1 MSQMPFS
8 LLEEGDYLE
17 PTNDQVQEAA
27 RTRYPTPMNPKAPQ
41 MSREEKIDYIAHR
54 FKEILYVL
62 GLDLNDHSLAKT
74 PQRIAKMYVDE
85 IFSGLDEEK
94 FPAMSFFIDR
104 FTHRGQS
111 QPIIVKVSFHSFC
124 EHHFVPMSGTA
135 YVAYVPNGK
144 LIGLSKIPR
153 LVHYF
158 AKRPQL
164 QERLGAQVADAL
176 SLLLDTEDV
185 AVSIQAQHFC
195 VIARGIEETQS
206 HTTTHLLRGRFESDA
221 NLQRQFFETITKDKK

>member
-1 MSQMPFS
+1 MSQMHLT

-17 PTNDQVQEAA
+17 ATPEELQEAA
-27 RTRYPTPMNPKAPQ
+27 KTRYPIPMNPEAPA
-41 MSREEKIDYIAHR
+41 MSREEKISYISKR
-54 FKEILYVL
+54 FEEILYVL
-62 GLDLNDHSLAKT
+62 GLDLDDHSLRKT

-85 IFSGLDEEK
+85 IFSGLDEDA
-94 FPAMSFFIDR
+94 FPPMSFFLDK
-104 FTHRGQS
+104 FAHKGVS
-111 QPIIVKVSFHSFC
+111 QPIIVKVAFHSFC

-135 YVAYVPNGK
+135 HVAYVPNGK

-164 QERLGAQVADAL
+164 QERLGAQIADAL
-176 SLLLDTEDV
+176 CLLLDTEDV

-206 HTTTHLLRGRFESDA
+206 HTTTHLLRGRFETDGM
-221 NLQRQFFETITKDKK
+221 LQRQFFETVNRA